1 MDERL
6 TEIKNLGYEIDF
18 ARHSARDGNNGF
30 YKLIL
35 KEDGDTVGFQPF
47 RSNFEP
53 KAKIQ
58 GRLDGSEP
66 IKNESYMWYAVEYL
80 RTMALAHTVANDRV
94 SLDKVKPTID
104 GLSENQQRFFAEQ
117 LDYRGFSI
125 EGYQHNANNLKTEIE
140 KEVIQEKTKPRKP
153 KP

>member
-18 ARHSARDGNNGF
+18 ARHTARDGNNGF

-35 KEDGDTVGFQPF
+35 KEDGDTLGHQPF

-53 KAKIQ
+53 KARIQ
-58 GRLDGSEP
+58 ARLDGSEV
-66 IKNESYMWYAVEYL
+66 IKPESYMWYAVEYL

-94 SLDKVKPTID
+94 ELEKLKPTIES
-104 GLSENQQRFFAEQ
+104 LSENQKKFFAEQ

-125 EGYQHNANNLKTEIE
+125 EGYQHNVNNLKPEIE
-140 KEVIQEKTKPRKP
+140 KEVIQEKSKPRKP